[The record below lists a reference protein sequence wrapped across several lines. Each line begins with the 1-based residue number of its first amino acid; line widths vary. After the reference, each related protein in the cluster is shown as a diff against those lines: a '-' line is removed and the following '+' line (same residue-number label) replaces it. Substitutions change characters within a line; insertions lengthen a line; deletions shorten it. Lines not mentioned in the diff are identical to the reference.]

1 MSGKGITIPIAGIVV
16 LSFGGWLLHM
26 RAHPVSFDPANP
38 SNPAFF
44 VPFVAGLLSIVAVS
58 ILLGFKRTFVLGYL
72 LNGMSVVIGT
82 LTMAALSLAYPPSP
96 LTFQSIFLGTM
107 LSSILLLFPKLF
119 LGQMVLL
126 HYHPNGM
133 GRLFTG
139 FWWTRH
145 FIYLGAIFA
154 LGHFIG
160 R

>member
-1 MSGKGITIPIAGIVV
+1 MDTKGIKLPVAGIVF
-16 LSFGGWLLHM
+16 LSLGGWLYHM
-26 RAHPVSFDPANP
+26 RAHPVSFDRANP

-44 VPFVAGLLSIVAVS
+44 VPFVAGLMSIIVVPV
-58 ILLGFKRTFVLGYL
+58 LLGFKKAFVIGYL
-72 LNGMSVVIGT
+72 LNGMSVVLGAI
-82 LTMAALSLAYPPSP
+82 TMATISLTHPPSP
-96 LTFQSIFLGTM
+96 FTFPSIFLGTM
-107 LSSILLLFPKLF
+107 LSSIMLLFPKLF

-133 GRLFTG
+133 GRLFTA

-145 FIYLGAIFA
+145 FIYLSVIFA